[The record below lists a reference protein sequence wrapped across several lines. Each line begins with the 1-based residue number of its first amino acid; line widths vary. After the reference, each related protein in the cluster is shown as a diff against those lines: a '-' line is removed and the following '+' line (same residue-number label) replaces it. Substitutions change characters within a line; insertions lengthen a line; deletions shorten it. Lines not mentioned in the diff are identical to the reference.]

1 MGSNGMLFSRF
12 FLFTT
17 VFLLPLIAVRADE
30 ATDAD
35 QDNWLWFSETDLHVR
50 GQGWQETSSPF
61 TRLPDRAQELVRP
74 PVWNLSRDSAG
85 LYLQF
90 TTDAPTLRVRW
101 TLLKERLAMNHMP
114 ATGVSGLDL
123 YVRHENK
130 WRFLAVGR
138 PGNDV
143 ANDRTLFK
151 DLPAETREFRLYFP
165 LYNGIKSIEIGIPTG
180 YTLEDSP
187 QSDLKPVVLYG
198 TSILQGGC
206 ASRPGMA
213 YPAILGRR
221 FDDPLINLGFS
232 GNGRGEPEVA
242 ELIAE
247 LDPSLFVLDPLPN
260 IAPSE
265 VSEKLTNFVKILRE
279 KHPETPIL
287 LVESVAYTTS
297 FLIPSRANRY
307 QTSNARLREVFE
319 QLIEEGDENLYY
331 FQSENLLGED
341 GEDTVDGT
349 HPTDLGFLRMA
360 DGLEPA
366 IREILNTHR

>member
-1 MGSNGMLFSRF
+1 MSFSRF
-12 FLFTT
+12 FLF
-17 VFLLPLIAVRADE
+17 LLISSFSIALLADE
-30 ATDAD
+30 ITEN
-35 QDNWLWFSETDLHVR
+35 QETWIWFSDAELQVH
-50 GQGWQETSSPF
+50 GQGWQETSSRF
-61 TRLPDRAQELVRP
+61 TRLPDRAEEMVRP

-85 LYLQF
+85 LYFEF
-90 TTDAPTLRVRW
+90 TTNAPTLRARW
-101 TLLKERLAMNHMP
+101 TLLKERLEMNHMP

-123 YVRHENK
+123 YVRHQGE

-138 PGNDV
+138 PSSSV
-143 ANDRTLFK
+143 SETTFFK
-151 DLPAETREFRLYFP
+151 DLPAENRDFRLYFP
-165 LYNGIKSIEIGIPTG
+165 LYNGLQSIEIGIPSGCTI
-180 YTLEDSP
+180 ENIP
-187 QSDLKPVVLYG
+187 QNDLQPIVLYG

-221 FDDPLINLGFS
+221 FEYPLINLGFS

-247 LDPSLFVLDPLPN
+247 LDAALFLLDPLPN
-260 IAPSE
+260 IAPGE
-265 VSEKLTNFVKILRE
+265 VGEKLTNFVKILRE

-287 LVESVAYTTS
+287 LVESVAYPTS

-307 QTSNARLREVFE
+307 QTSNARLREVFDHF
-319 QLIEEGDENLYY
+319 IKEGDENLYY
-331 FQSENLLGED
+331 FCSENLLGKD

-360 DGLEPA
+360 DGLEPV
-366 IREILNTHR
+366 IREILSAHR